1 VAIAGL
7 WITVAE
13 AVYLEDH
20 PGVWFCRTCLRRSTI
35 SMKLLILLGTVNGA
49 FVSKILKPQS
59 STCKCL
65 NFVVESTTIP
75 KELSMSHV
83 VSKSLTSKFAYC
95 FAFLLTAG
103 SLVAQVGGTGSIEGT
118 ITDPSGAIVTAAEV
132 AALNAATGLE
142 IARKTTDAGFYVL
155 PLLPAGRYTVTV
167 KATGFV
173 TLHQENITV
182 DALQTVGLDLKLQ
195 IGAASQSVTVDAA
208 PPLLK
213 TDDATLG
220 ASMSNEIYDSLPL
233 AMNGVARDP
242 TQFTSLVAGVA
253 AYATQVAGPS
263 TGSFNGGQ
271 PNHNEI
277 YVEGL
282 PMTSPGTQGDTR
294 TLSLGISVEAVEQF
308 QVETNG
314 SKAMYEGQGV
324 GNFVLKSG
332 TNAFH
337 GGVYEY
343 FRNTALDARGFFPPT
358 RPVEHQNEYGFNIG
372 GPIKKN
378 KVFFFGNYDGYRF
391 LSASIPTLQSIP
403 TIPERN
409 GDFSAFPAIIYDP
422 QTTTTNAAGVST
434 RTPFLDNKIPANRLS
449 KAALSLQSYLPTPT
463 NGNIQNN
470 YLTQLPVKVNVDNTT
485 NKVDL
490 NPSEKNRMFAV
501 YSTGRYT
508 TNFTGSLAPNTS
520 ALPLPYT
527 QSRFVK
533 EYPTTVQLHDVYV
546 VSPSVINQFGY
557 SFGRMYI
564 PLVNATADGNYPQKA
579 GLTGLPP
586 GIAST
591 AMPEISF
598 TGTNPPINWSGTNAR
613 ANVEAANTFALQDNV
628 VWNKGRHAL
637 TFGFQFQ
644 ALQDNFNNPLTGTLA
659 GFTFSNNETAAYS
672 ATGSILANTGNSYAS
687 YLLGAVDSSTVTQ
700 NAVAETGG
708 RYKDYAAYVQDDI
721 KVSSRLTV
729 NLGLRWD
736 QMGPFKEVANRMSFF
751 NPDLTNPAAGN
762 HLGALQ
768 FAGSGTDSCNCS
780 TPVKSHFL
788 DFAPRVGVAYRL
800 GDKTVLRSSF
810 SINYIH
816 AGGVGGRV
824 NGRQGLSQLGFN
836 SSASFAST
844 VTGLPAF
851 YWDNGYPAYQLPPF
865 ISPSYGTGFITS
877 NPTGAQ
883 TVTYGDPELGA
894 KPPYYINWALNVQHS
909 LTSNMTLGAAYTAS
923 SGHFLPGA
931 GNAGTFTNQIPLK
944 YLALGSLL
952 SSSASATT
960 IASAHAIF
968 PEIALP
974 FPNFV
979 GTIAQMLRP
988 FPQYGAIS
996 NPWVNLGN
1004 STYNALQLTLNRRF
1018 SRGVT
1023 FMVAYSF
1030 SKELDNLFSPPRNPF
1045 DNSLEK
1051 APGVVSRPHVF
1062 TATFVYQLP
1071 FGAGHAMN
1079 SGNRVFRTVISGW
1092 QIAGVA
1098 AYSSGAPLQIVAN
1111 GCTSGS
1117 ILGTCFPNYYSSFSG
1132 DVRMNGDYGSGSVLG
1147 STPTVYLNKAAF
1159 VDPAAFTVGN
1169 VARTAPYGLRVQP
1182 ITNIDLSL
1190 RREIKIWERVRFS
1203 FQADAFNV
1211 NNAVYFSAPGNNI
1224 DSTNFGTVTS
1234 QSNQPRKLQ
1243 LSGRIT
1249 F

>member
-1 VAIAGL
+1 
-7 WITVAE
+7 
-13 AVYLEDH
+13 
-20 PGVWFCRTCLRRSTI
+20 
-35 SMKLLILLGTVNGA
+35 
-49 FVSKILKPQS
+49 
-59 STCKCL
+59 
-65 NFVVESTTIP
+65 
-75 KELSMSHV
+75 
-83 VSKSLTSKFAYC
+83 
-95 FAFLLTAG
+95 
-103 SLVAQVGGTGSIEGT
+103 
-118 ITDPSGAIVTAAEV
+118 
-132 AALNAATGLE
+132 
-142 IARKTTDAGFYVL
+142 
-155 PLLPAGRYTVTV
+155 
-167 KATGFV
+167 
-173 TLHQENITV
+173 
-182 DALQTVGLDLKLQ
+182 
-195 IGAASQSVTVDAA
+195 
-208 PPLLK
+208 
-213 TDDATLG
+213 
-220 ASMSNEIYDSLPL
+220 
-233 AMNGVARDP
+233 
-242 TQFTSLVAGVA
+242 
-253 AYATQVAGPS
+253 
-263 TGSFNGGQ
+263 
-271 PNHNEI
+271 
-277 YVEGL
+277 
-282 PMTSPGTQGDTR
+282 MTSPGTQGDTR

-314 SKAMYEGQGV
+314 SKAMFEGQGV

-358 RPVEHQNEYGFNIG
+358 TPIEHQNEYGGSIG

-378 KVFFFGNYDGYRF
+378 KIFFFGNYDAYRF
-391 LSASIPTLQSIP
+391 VSASIPTLQSIP
-403 TIPERN
+403 TTAERT
-409 GDFSAFPAIIYDP
+409 GDFSAFPALIYDP
-422 QTTTTNAAGVST
+422 KTTTTNAAGVST
-434 RTPFLDNKIPANRLS
+434 RQPFLNNKIPGDRLS

-463 NGNIQNN
+463 NANIQNN
-470 YLTQLPVKVNVDNTT
+470 YLTQLPVTVNVDNTT
-485 NKVDL
+485 NKVDVNL
-490 NPSEKNRMFAV
+490 SDKNRFFAL

-508 TNFTGSLAPNTS
+508 TNFTGSLAPGTDS
-520 ALPLPYT
+520 LPLPYT
-527 QSRFVK
+527 QARFVK

-557 SFGRMYI
+557 SFGRMFI
-564 PLVNATADGNYPQKA
+564 PLVNDTADGNYPQKA

-586 GIAST
+586 GIASQ
-591 AMPEISF
+591 AMPDVNF
-598 TGTNPPINWSGTNAR
+598 AGTNPPIGWAGTNAH

-628 VWNKGRHAL
+628 VWTKGRHNL

-659 GFTFSNNETAAYS
+659 SFSFSNNETAAYS
-672 ATGSILANTGNSYAS
+672 ATGSILSNTGNSYAS
-687 YLLGAVDSSTVTQ
+687 YLLGAVDSSSVTQ

-721 KVSSRLTV
+721 KVSARLTV

-736 QMGPFKEVANRMSFF
+736 QWGPFKEVANRMSFF
-751 NPDLTNPAAGN
+751 NPSLANPAAGG
-762 HLGALQ
+762 HPGALQ
-768 FAGSGTDSCNCS
+768 FAGNGANSCNCS
-780 TPVKSHFL
+780 TPVRNHFL
-788 DFAPRVGVAYRL
+788 NFGPRIGVAYRL
-800 GDKTVLRSSF
+800 GDKTVLRGSF

-836 SSASFAST
+836 STANFTST

-851 YWDNGYPAYQLPPF
+851 YWDNGYPAYQAPPF
-865 ISPSYGTGFITS
+865 INPTYGTGFITS

-883 TVTYGDPELGA
+883 TITYGDPELGA
-894 KPPYYINWALNVQHS
+894 KPPYYLNWALSVQHS
-909 LTSNMTLGAAYTAS
+909 LTPSMTLGLAYSAS

-931 GNAGTFTNQIPLK
+931 GNAGLFTNQIPLQ

-952 SSSASATT
+952 SAAANPAT
-960 IASAHAIF
+960 IATAHAAF
-968 PEIALP
+968 PEISLP

-979 GTIAQMLRP
+979 GSIAQMLRP

-1004 STYNALQLTLNRRF
+1004 STYHALQVTLNRRF
-1018 SRGVT
+1018 SHGLT
-1023 FMVAYSF
+1023 FIVAYTY
-1030 SKELDNLFSPPRNPF
+1030 SKELDNLFSTSRNPF

-1051 APGVVSRPHVF
+1051 ALGAVNRPSVF

-1071 FGAGHAMN
+1071 FGAGHQMN
-1079 SGNRVFRTVISGW
+1079 SGNRVLSTVISGW

-1098 AYSSGAPLQIVAN
+1098 SYSSGAPLQILAN

-1117 ILGTCFPNYYSSFSG
+1117 ILGTCFPNYNPSFTG
-1132 DVRMNGDYGSGSVLG
+1132 DAQINGNYGSGSVLG

-1159 VDPAAFTVGN
+1159 VDPQPFTVGN

-1190 RREIKIWERVRFS
+1190 RREFKFFERVRFS
-1203 FQADAFNV
+1203 LQADAFNV
-1211 NNAVYFSAPGNNI
+1211 NNAVYFGAPGNNI
-1224 DSTNFGTVTS
+1224 DSTNFGTVTN